1 MTTVQLEYIVAVDT
15 YRSFVTAAEKCFVT
29 QPTLSMQIQKLE
41 DELGIKVFD
50 RSKLPVVPTEI
61 GITVIAQARIILK
74 ENARIKE
81 IIAEHKKEIQ
91 GTLKVG
97 IIPTLAPYLL
107 PRILTDFMKKYPK
120 VKLEIWEYPT
130 EQIMQLLKQ
139 ELLDCGLLA
148 TPLHNPHLEEHPLFY
163 ESFVVYAAKSNELF
177 ARKYIRPED
186 LDVREV
192 WLLNEGHCMRNQV
205 LNICRDKFT
214 MGEYKNLEYNTGS
227 VETLKR
233 MVDLNEGYT
242 ILPEL
247 SLQDLSARQMNMVRY
262 FKSPEPVREIS
273 LVTHRFFIKQ
283 ALIGAFKKEILT
295 HVPEK
300 MKVQKQRKVVEILPE
315 NEA

>member
-15 YRSFVTAAEKCFVT
+15 YRSFVVAAEKCFVT

-41 DELGIKVFD
+41 DELGIKLFD

-61 GITVIAQARIILK
+61 GTAVISQARIILK
-74 ENARIKE
+74 ENARIRE
-81 IIAEHKKEIQ
+81 IIADQKKEVQ
-91 GTLKVG
+91 GNLKVG

-107 PRILTDFMKKYPK
+107 PRILTGFMKKYPK

-130 EQIMQLLKQ
+130 EQIVQQLKQ

-163 ESFVVYAAKSNELF
+163 ESFVVYASRNHSLYEKKVIKA
-177 ARKYIRPED
+177 ED
-186 LDVREV
+186 LDVKEV

-205 LNICRDKFT
+205 LNICKDKFT
-214 MGEYKNLEYNTGS
+214 MGGEYKNLEYNTGS

-247 SLQDLSARQMNMVRY
+247 SLQDLSSKQLSMVRY
-262 FKSPEPVREIS
+262 FKTPEPVREIS
-273 LVTHRFFIKQ
+273 LVTHRHFIKQ
-283 ALIGAFKKEILT
+283 ALIEAFKAEILA

-300 MKVQKQRKVVEILPE
+300 MRAQKNKKVMEIV
-315 NEA
+315 ND